1 MDLREYTKYL
11 TYVLACAIDGT
22 EPDGLPEGMDEAV
35 FLELCKFHKLENIVY
50 LTIGDKLSETS
61 RAYLEETY
69 NRLLFLQATQQY
81 YLETIEDEFE
91 NAKIP
96 YLILKGRELAKLYP
110 REDMRQSS
118 DFDIYIGR
126 ENSQKARDIMTDVGF
141 EILAY
146 NDHDDDHDEYLA
158 DKCVMC
164 ELHRVL
170 IQDNHPWQAECNKMP
185 ERMILTDGTECCY
198 KLSPEDFYAYNLAHA
213 AKHMKLSGVGIRVFL
228 DQWLI
233 LNKYENEINW
243 DKLNDILDKCNLVEF
258 NKNTI
263 ALCEYWF
270 ENKTPE
276 DIQKIGEMAD
286 YVARSGW
293 VGTEEQMTATEVAEN
308 AGVTSSRKVAKLKVC
323 WDIIAS
329 PYESMVERYPFLR
342 KHKWLTFFCRIHRVF
357 NAIFKKRDLVKKVTS
372 GMDNGDMELG
382 KKIVKFKKG
391 IGL

>member
-11 TYVLACAIDGT
+11 TYILSCAVSGKT
-22 EPDGLPEGMDEAV
+22 PEPMPEGMDETV

-50 LTIGDKLSETS
+50 LTIGDKLSVEGKTF
-61 RAYLEETY
+61 LEETY
-69 NRLLFLQATQQY
+69 NRLLFIQATQQY
-81 YLETIEDEFE
+81 YLDTIEEEFE
-91 NAKIP
+91 KNDIP

-110 REDMRQSS
+110 SEDMRQSS

-126 ENSQKARDIMTDVGF
+126 ENSQKARDIMLDLGF
-141 EILAY
+141 DILAY

-158 DKCVMC
+158 DKCVLC

-170 IQDNHPWQAECNKMP
+170 IQDDHPWQKECNKMP
-185 ERMILTDGTECCY
+185 DRMILTEGTEYCY
-198 KLSPEDFYAYNLAHA
+198 KLSLEDFYAYNLAHA

-233 LNKYENEINW
+233 LNKYESEINW
-243 DKLNDILDKCNLVEF
+243 DKLNDILDKCNLTKF

-263 ALCEYWF
+263 ELCKYWF
-270 ENKTPE
+270 EGETPE
-276 DIQKIGEMAD
+276 NIEKIEEMAD
-286 YVARSGW
+286 YVVRSGW

-308 AGVTSSRKVAKLKVC
+308 AGATKSRNIAKIKAL
-323 WDIIAS
+323 WDVLAS

-342 KHKWLTFFCRIHRVF
+342 KHKWMTFFCRIHRIF
-357 NAIFKKRDLVKKVTS
+357 NALFHKRHIVKKVV
-372 GMDNGDMELG
+372 GEMDKGDMDLG
-382 KKIVKFKKG
+382 VQLVKFKKS